1 MSLTLGK
8 NNASS
13 GGSEGCDCHISNFK
27 LYWQTALEASEVRK
41 LYNLGRT
48 GRSMVI
54 SDTAVGIGKVPEAQ
68 LDVRGNLKVSGGI
81 YTGMN
86 YAVFVWL
93 NGAVTVSTANKIP
106 FDTAVYNPL
115 GLWNTST
122 YQYTCPINGV
132 YKCTATLLTM
142 ANSYNGNHE
151 WYVNDSSYSPKLRGH
166 GATGLASHKDA
177 SSSLILLLNRGDRL
191 DVRSAGTGEWY
202 GSTTYAHTSAN
213 IHLLYPI

>member
-1 MSLTLGK
+1 
-8 NNASS
+8 
-13 GGSEGCDCHISNFK
+13 
-27 LYWQTALEASEVRK
+27 
-41 LYNLGRT
+41 LGRT

-93 NGAVTVSTANKIP
+93 NGFATLSAGNKIP

-122 YQYTCPINGV
+122 YQYTCPVNGV
-132 YKCTATLLTM
+132 YMCTATLLTGD
-142 ANSYNGNHE
+142 NSYNANHE
-151 WYVNDSSYSPKLRGH
+151 WYLNDSSYSPRLRGH
-166 GATGLASHKDA
+166 GSSSATSYKDA
-177 SSSLILLLNRGDRL
+177 SSSVILLLNRGDRL
-191 DVRSAGTGEWY
+191 DVRNASAGEWY
-202 GSTTYAHTSAN
+202 GSTGYTHTSAN